1 MATTQRISSDL
12 GDRLRGIQRAVGDIA
27 GGGGLWAAIV
37 IFFVWAAVA
46 ERDAL
51 VIGIVLGAIL
61 ALGAVGLT
69 LIFGVLK
76 FAHFA
81 HGDSMM
87 VSAFIAWLLL
97 NGIIVGERAGSE
109 TTLLP
114 VTVNDLPGADNAIW
128 QFSFGYGLIVA
139 MLLTAVLTAGI
150 MVAIDRVVYRRLRKR
165 KSGIVIFAIASL
177 GLAFVMRSVILIF
190 WGPTPRLYPPGIRN
204 RIDLPFD
211 VSVLADQLFILA
223 AAFVVTAIVYVL
235 LFRTKLGKAM
245 RAMADNPDLARISGI
260 DTDRIITL
268 TWVVAGF
275 LIAVAGVLLALQ
287 AHLDSELGFTLL
299 LPLFAA
305 AIVGGLGNPQG
316 ALVGGFVVGITQE
329 VAVTFD
335 FLSPGYKFSV
345 AFAILILIL
354 AVRPRGLFG
363 ERS

>member
-1 MATTQRISSDL
+1 MATPQMISSDL
-12 GDRLRGIQRAVGDIA
+12 GDRLRGFQRAA
-27 GGGGLWAAIV
+27 GNFAAGGGLWAAII
-37 IFFVWAAVA
+37 IFTIWAAFA

-51 VIGIVLGAIL
+51 TVGIVLGAII

-87 VSAFIAWLLL
+87 LSAFIAWLLL

-128 QFSFGYGLIVA
+128 EFSFGYGLIVA
-139 MLLTAVLTAGI
+139 MLLTAVLTAGM

-190 WGPTPRLYPPGIRN
+190 WGPTPRLYTPGIRN

-211 VSVLADQLFILA
+211 VSVLADQVFILA
-223 AAFVVTAIVYVL
+223 AAFIVTGIVYVL

-245 RAMADNPDLARISGI
+245 RAMADNPDLALVSGI
-260 DTDRIITL
+260 DTDRIITW

-305 AIVGGLGNPQG
+305 AIVGGLGNPLG

-354 AVRPRGLFG
+354 LVRPRGLFG

>member
-1 MATTQRISSDL
+1 MATPQTISPNL
-12 GDRLRGIQRAVGDIA
+12 GDRLRGFQRSAGNIA
-27 GGGGLWAAIV
+27 AGGGLWAAI
-37 IFFVWAAVA
+37 IGFTVWAAFA

-51 VIGIVLGAIL
+51 TVGIVLGAIL

-87 VSAFIAWLLL
+87 LSAFIAWLLL

-114 VTVNDLPGADNAIW
+114 VTINDLPGADSAIW
-128 QFSFGYGLIVA
+128 EFSFGYGLIVA
-139 MLLTAVLTAGI
+139 MLLTAVLTAGM
-150 MVAIDRVVYRRLRKR
+150 MVGIDRVVYRRLRRR

-190 WGPTPRLYPPGIRN
+190 WGPTPRLYTPGIRN

-223 AAFVVTAIVYVL
+223 AAFVVTGIIYVM

-245 RAMADNPDLARISGI
+245 RAMADNPDLALISGI
-260 DTDRIITL
+260 DTARIITWTL
-268 TWVVAGF
+268 AVAGC
-275 LIAVAGVLLALQ
+275 LIPVAGVLLAPP
-287 AHLDSELGFTLL
+287 TLL
-299 LPLFAA
+299 GSRLWFAPLPPRFAA
-305 AIVGGLGNPQG
+305 VATGLHPT
-316 ALVGGFVVGITQE
+316 A
-329 VAVTFD
+329 A
-335 FLSPGYKFSV
+335 
-345 AFAILILIL
+345 
-354 AVRPRGLFG
+354 RP
-363 ERS
+363 